1 MKKILSYILILGG
14 GGAIAYYLLFK
25 KNNDQKLVDLFDKQ
39 QKDKED
45 ISKIDVDLG
54 LQKTATDELIEK
66 MKETNA
72 GLNNQFMDIKIRESD
87 IDKES
92 IKALLPKDFGKLDLG
107 AIKPIDSKFEFNTTN
122 SLEGLDMDKVKAYLE
137 GKIVL
142 LPNKN
147 V

>member
-1 MKKILSYILILGG
+1 MNKILSYILIIGG

-39 QKDKED
+39 QKDKEE
-45 ISKIDVDLG
+45 ISKIDADLG
-54 LQKTATDELIEK
+54 LENDIVNL
-66 MKETNA
+66 ETLKQNNA

-107 AIKPIDSKFEFNTTN
+107 AIKPIDSKFEFNATN

>member
-1 MKKILSYILILGG
+1 MNKILSYIFIIGG

-25 KNNDQKLVDLFDKQ
+25 KNNDQKLVDIFDKQ

-54 LQKTATDELIEK
+54 LENDIVNL
-66 MKETNA
+66 ETLRQNNA
-72 GLNNQFMDIKIRESD
+72 GLNNQFMDIQIRESD
-87 IDKES
+87 IDVAS

-107 AIKPIDSKFEFNTTN
+107 AINPIDSKFEFNATN

-137 GKIVL
+137 GKTVL
-142 LPNKN
+142 LPNRN
-147 V
+147 L